1 LCGSPLLSPTR
12 LGSCSQ
18 SVRSRAVSVLKIPL
32 RVFSSSTR
40 HLLLMIATPH
50 NGKEEDFQLFLSL
63 LDSDRF
69 LTGGPVLMLFGE
81 FDERS
86 R

>member
-1 LCGSPLLSPTR
+1 
-12 LGSCSQ
+12 
-18 SVRSRAVSVLKIPL
+18 VLKIPF

-69 LTGGPVLMLFGE
+69 LTGGPVLMPVGE